1 MNVKIDNITS
11 IDASGQ
17 ISGWSETRAVK
28 AHIDGVEHHIVLA
41 IDWEAL
47 ATQLV
52 KSCMRNKTHKT
63 AITNGN
69 IRGWVK
75 R

>member
-1 MNVKIDNITS
+1 MNIKIDNITS
-11 IDASGQ
+11 IDAAGQ
-17 ISGWSETRAVK
+17 VSGWSETRAVK
-28 AHIDGVEHHIVLA
+28 ARVDGVEHHVVLA

-52 KSCMRNKTHKT
+52 KSCMRNKTRKT
-63 AITNGN
+63 RACSGN
-69 IRGWVK
+69 VRAWVK